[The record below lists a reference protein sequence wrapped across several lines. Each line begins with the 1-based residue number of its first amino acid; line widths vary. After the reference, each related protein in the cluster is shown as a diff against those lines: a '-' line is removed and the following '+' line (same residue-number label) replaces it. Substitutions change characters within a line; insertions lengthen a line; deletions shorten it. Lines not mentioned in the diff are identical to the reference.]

1 MSALQNFACSSCG
14 GALSNSGTAPTM
26 VCTYCGNT
34 IAVPDALRQPGLV
47 LAAPLCASLLAIF
60 AQR

>member
-1 MSALQNFACSSCG
+1 
-14 GALSNSGTAPTM
+14 M